1 GPFRGAEARLGR
13 LRERPHP
20 EMLAAGDAPAGVVS
34 ITFAL
39 QWPAESV
46 DEQSA
51 AGRRVGGDYR
61 HAGAKENVHA
71 TSLGNAG
78 SPPAGSRTAAG
89 CAAGPGHTGR
99 VCGWP
104 GPHRPGVRLATATP
118 AGQARNQVPGH
129 DLPFQRRFSGVP
141 ALAATVG

>member
-1 GPFRGAEARLGR
+1 
-13 LRERPHP
+13 
-20 EMLAAGDAPAGVVS
+20 MLAAGDAPAGVVT

-39 QWPAESV
+39 QWQAESV

-61 HAGAKENVHA
+61 HAGDKENVHA

-78 SPPAGSRTAAG
+78 SPPAGSRPAAG

-104 GPHRPGVRLATATP
+104 RPHRPARLA
-118 AGQARNQVPGH
+118 ARFPVTTSRFSAASAA
-129 DLPFQRRFSGVP
+129 FQRSLPQSVRTTGR
-141 ALAATVG
+141 